1 MNELDIKD
9 TSAMTKTVRADQV
22 GSLLRPPELL
32 QARAEHQQG
41 RITLEQ
47 LRQAEDHAILDALEM
62 QKQAGIDVFSDGE
75 YRRADFMRGLIE
87 AVEGFV
93 AAAPEALEWHS
104 SSGVER
110 ETRPGVAVGGKLRPR
125 GRLAAHEA
133 QFLTRHAPG
142 PFKIT
147 IPSAALLGQVSYRPG
162 ITDEYYPT
170 PSALMDALAGI
181 IRNELQALLDERVSY
196 IQIDAP
202 NYTSLADPR
211 QREHMRRAGMDPEQA
226 IDETIAADNASVAGL
241 RRDGTLLAIHL
252 CRGNSRSRWF
262 AEGSYEP
269 IAEKLF
275 HVLDFDRFLLE
286 YDSDRAGGFEPLR
299 FVPAHKMVV
308 LGLITTKEG
317 RLEPQDDVLRRIEE
331 ATRYLPLERVAIS
344 PQCGFATS
352 APGNL
357 LTMDDQRRKLE
368 LVVEVARKVW
378 GEH

>member
-1 MNELDIKD
+1 MNELDRKV
-9 TSAMTKTVRADQV
+9 TNTMTKTVRADQV

-41 RITLEQ
+41 RKTLEQ
-47 LRQAEDHAILDALEM
+47 LRLAEDRAILDALEM
-62 QKQAGIDVFSDGE
+62 QKQVGIDVFSDGE

-93 AAAPEALEWHS
+93 AATPAALEWHS

-147 IPSAALLGQVSYRPG
+147 IPSAALLGRVNYRPG

-170 PSALMDALAGI
+170 PSALMDELAGI
-181 IRNELQALLDERVSY
+181 IRNEMQALIDERVSF

-211 QREHMRRAGMDPEQA
+211 QREQMRRAGMDPEQA
-226 IDETIAADNASVAGL
+226 IDETIAADNASLAGL

-252 CRGNSRSRWF
+252 CRGNSRSRWL
-262 AEGSYEP
+262 AEGGYEP

-275 HVLDFDRFLLE
+275 QVLDFDRFLLE
-286 YDSDRAGGFEPLR
+286 CDSDRAGGFGPLR
-299 FVPAHKMVV
+299 LVSAKKTGV
-308 LGLITTKEG
+308 LGLITTKEH
-317 RLEPQDDVLRRIEE
+317 RLLRQGVVVRRIEE
-331 ATRYLPLERVAIS
+331 
-344 PQCGFATS
+344 
-352 APGNL
+352 
-357 LTMDDQRRKLE
+357 
-368 LVVEVARKVW
+368 
-378 GEH
+378 

>member
-1 MNELDIKD
+1 MNELDRKD
-9 TSAMTKTVRADQV
+9 TNAMTKTVRADQV

-47 LRQAEDHAILDALEM
+47 LRQAEDRAILDALEM
-62 QKQAGIDVFSDGE
+62 QKQVGIDVFSDGE

-93 AAAPEALEWHS
+93 AATPAALEWHS

-147 IPSAALLGQVSYRPG
+147 IPSAALLGRVNYRPG

-170 PSALMDALAGI
+170 PSALMDELAGI
-181 IRNELQALLDERVSY
+181 IRNEMQALIDERVSY

-211 QREHMRRAGMDPEQA
+211 QREQMRRAGMDPEQA
-226 IDETIAADNASVAGL
+226 IDETIAADNASLAGL

-252 CRGNSRSRWF
+252 CRGNSRSRWL
-262 AEGSYEP
+262 AEGGYEP

-299 FVPAHKMVV
+299 FIPANKTVV

-317 RLEPQDDVLRRIEE
+317 RLETQDDVLRRIEE
-331 ATRYLPLERVAIS
+331 ASRYIPLERLAIS
-344 PQCGFATS
+344 PQCGFASS

-378 GEH
+378 G